1 MIISIK
7 IILILCLV
15 LIVKQ
20 DIKERAVWWFLFP
33 AFLITAGYLN
43 FINQPEGVF
52 VSSSLLNLLIFSLI
66 LGISFLY
73 THFKM
78 KVNFFKDAF
87 GIGDLLFFIGMSF
100 AFPTL
105 SFIVILVFSLIFSLI
120 IHLLLK
126 NGHHQTVPL
135 AGYAALFT
143 VLIYISHW
151 TGIHNNLYYL

>member
-1 MIISIK
+1 MLIAIK
-7 IILILCLV
+7 IILIFSLV
-15 LIVKQ
+15 LIFKQ
-20 DIKERAVWWFLFP
+20 DLKERAVWWFLFP

-43 FINQPEGVF
+43 FIKQPEGVF
-52 VSSSLLNLLIFSLI
+52 VPSSLLNLFILSLI

-78 KVNFFKDAF
+78 KVNFFKEAF
-87 GIGDLLFFIGMSF
+87 GPGDLLFFIGMTF

-120 IHLLLK
+120 IHLLIN
-126 NGHHQTVPL
+126 NGHYQTVPL
-135 AGYAALFT
+135 AGYSAIFS

-151 TGIHNNLYYL
+151 TGLYNNLYYL